1 MTISGKIA
9 KDVFEIVWNEGGDP
23 RAIVETRGL
32 KQVTDVSALEKLVDE
47 IIAIESGQSRRR
59 QDQSEGDRVVRRP
72 SDEGVRRQSQPASG
86 QRSSQEASRHLSATF
101 VGARTCGKFRRARCA
116 HAPSVAKISRSRLPR
131 GVADGLQRHRRSE
144 SPAPI
149 RAFCVPKR
157 PPEGLFE
164 PFAAKKFCLGES
176 VTASAFAAAKACACE
191 ASCSAREREEQTT
204 TRDKNPQFIGISAS
218 HEKQIAN
225 ARTTENLFDADFAK
239 YRRAFARRR
248 RGAAL
253 THKIKRSHCYF
264 FPAVVIG

>member
-1 MTISGKIA
+1 M
-9 KDVFEIVWNEGGDP
+9 
-23 RAIVETRGL
+23 
-32 KQVTDVSALEKLVDE
+32 
-47 IIAIESGQSRRR
+47 RR
-59 QDQSEGDRVVRRP
+59 
-72 SDEGVRRQSQPASG
+72 
-86 QRSSQEASRHLSATF
+86 
-101 VGARTCGKFRRARCA
+101 A

-131 GVADGLQRHRRSE
+131 GVANCLQRHRRSE

-157 PPEGLFE
+157 PPERLFGS
-164 PFAAKKFCLGES
+164 FAAKKFCLGES
-176 VTASAFAAAKACACE
+176 VTSNALAAAKACRCRTACG
-191 ASCSAREREEQTT
+191 ARTREEQTT

-218 HEKQIAN
+218 HEKQIAS

-239 YRRAFARRR
+239 YRRTFARRR